1 MSMPPAPLH
10 DDVIDDES
18 RGEIFPPDLHDVHH
32 LRLKAFL
39 LLVLVVVSFGTCF
52 FARDLQ
58 ALMPNW
64 PLAYWMAAQGAVV
77 AFLIITVV
85 YCVAMDYFERKEQGG
100 SSGSALAADAAAADA
115 AQRKPDA

>member
-1 MSMPPAPLH
+1 MPPVPLH
-10 DDVIDDES
+10 DDSSDDAS

-32 LRLKAFL
+32 LWLKAFL
-39 LLVLVVVSFGTCF
+39 LLALVVVSFGTCF

-58 ALMPNW
+58 ALMPDW

-85 YCVAMDYFERKEQGG
+85 YCVAMDYFERQEQG
-100 SSGSALAADAAAADA
+100 A
-115 AQRKPDA
+115 RPDAELATEAVISETASRQPDA